1 LIFCSCLST
10 LWQKSLKLSFSL
22 SYCWGPPLNSVGEG
36 FNIENNGIIDVYGW
50 DLKLD
55 DGFLTGY
62 LMDGN
67 WIETPVTLARMY
79 LQDRGLRL
87 FNQDNVRVPE
97 PSTLLLM
104 AIGIAG
110 IGVTQRK
117 RLN

>member
-1 LIFCSCLST
+1 
-10 LWQKSLKLSFSL
+10 
-22 SYCWGPPLNSVGEG
+22 
-36 FNIENNGIIDVYGW
+36 
-50 DLKLD
+50 
-55 DGFLTGY
+55 
-62 LMDGN
+62 
-67 WIETPVTLARMY
+67 MY

-87 FNQDNVRVPE
+87 FNHDNVRVPE